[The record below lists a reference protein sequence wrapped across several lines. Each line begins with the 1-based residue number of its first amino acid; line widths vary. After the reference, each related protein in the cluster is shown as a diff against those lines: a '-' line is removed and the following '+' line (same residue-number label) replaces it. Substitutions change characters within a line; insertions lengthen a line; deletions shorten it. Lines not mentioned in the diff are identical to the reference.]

1 MPTDRTPAL
10 LPRGF
15 QSPQTPAMLPGCW
28 SSRDDEE
35 ARPGE
40 GAAKHGTDPMDV
52 PGKRIPARHSQAKQQ
67 GNPPKV
73 GKLYG
78 GKKGFTV
85 GLGSPGLE
93 RLQPPSLSPTGL
105 LQPPSLPKALL
116 LLESPK
122 ERNEKVRQRQMQR
135 TDKKYQGAN
144 RFGFFMP
151 EIFAF
156 LFLPWRHKPLLLSHN
171 HLHCRCQEEF
181 QHGEGD
187 PFPRKSLYS
196 GILAL
201 RGQSDDHPLSVPLT
215 GRAWI
220 KGNHLK
226 GSPGGRGF
234 PVGQGD

>member
-1 MPTDRTPAL
+1 MGEKRAL
-10 LPRGF
+10 QWGWEALGWRGC
-15 QSPQTPAMLPGCW
+15 SHHPCP
-28 SSRDDEE
+28 
-35 ARPGE
+35 
-40 GAAKHGTDPMDV
+40 
-52 PGKRIPARHSQAKQQ
+52 
-67 GNPPKV
+67 
-73 GKLYG
+73 
-78 GKKGFTV
+78 
-85 GLGSPGLE
+85 
-93 RLQPPSLSPTGL
+93 PTGP

-122 ERNEKVRQRQMQR
+122 ERNGKVRQRQMQR

-181 QHGEGD
+181 EHGEGD
-187 PFPRKSLYS
+187 PFPRKSLYN

-201 RGQSDDHPLSVPLT
+201 RGQSGDHPLSVPLT

-234 PVGQGD
+234 PVGQGE